1 MSLIKNVTPT
11 NYLEEKE
18 KFFRDPRYNPQFIYP
33 DLNPADEL
41 NAFGHPKNEYL
52 EKAKLI
58 VEKAYFGR
66 NEQDILMSEG
76 RLLSQAEVTE
86 KFSSFLRLH
95 DLDRR
100 YQIIWS
106 SSFVSR
112 ASINADT
119 IKLKTS
125 AEFRKEGVIGLLY
138 HEIGTHALRRIN
150 YEQQPWFKKKQKYG
164 YKDYLRTEEGLAV
177 LHFLLPHSFKSA
189 VSSALRYMAIAYAQ
203 QHSFAETWAYLEP
216 YMHNLET
223 RWMVT
228 FRQKRGISDTSLPG
242 GFTKDL
248 VYFEGAIETAR
259 WLDANE
265 YNLGPLYFGK
275 LAAEDAQKALNDN
288 PHFKP
293 LLPSF
298 YRIDPNKYAQ
308 SIKEIAQYNNFLE

>member
-1 MSLIKNVTPT
+1 MSLLKNVTPT
-11 NYLEEKE
+11 NYLEEKD
-18 KFFRDPRYNPQFIYP
+18 KFFRDPYYNPQFIYP
-33 DLNPADEL
+33 DLDPNDQL
-41 NAFGHPKNEYL
+41 GVFGQPKNDYL
-52 EKAKLI
+52 EKAKHI

-86 KFSSFLRLH
+86 KFTSFLKLH
-95 DLDRR
+95 DLENR

-164 YKDYLRTEEGLAV
+164 FQDYLRTEEGLAV

-189 VSSALRYMAIAYAQ
+189 VSSALRYLAIAYAQ
-203 QHSFAETWAYLEP
+203 QHSFAETWAYIEP
-216 YMHNLET
+216 YIHNQET

-228 FRQKRGISDTSLPG
+228 FRQKRGMADTSQPG

-248 VYFEGAIETAR
+248 VYFEGAVETAR
-259 WLDANE
+259 WLDAND
-265 YNLGPLYFGK
+265 YNLEPLYYGK
-275 LAAEDAQKALNDN
+275 LAAEDAQKAVNEN
-288 PHFKP
+288 ANFRP

-298 YRIDPNKYAQ
+298 YRVDQEKYAEG
-308 SIKEIAQYNNFLE
+308 IKEIAMYNNFLE